1 MSTHDP
7 SLNMDA
13 LTLALQIL
21 KEENCYGNIPATIP
35 SIVEK
40 LKALKYSD
48 QMINDVVWRLENI
61 CGKHQGTSGKG
72 WCF

>member
-7 SLNMDA
+7 SLNMGA
-13 LTLALQIL
+13 LALALQIL
-21 KEENCYGNIPATIP
+21 KEEKCYGNIPATIP
-35 SIVEK
+35 KICEK

-61 CGKHQGTSGKG
+61 CGKSHGQSGKG
-72 WCF
+72 WYF